1 MCGVLTRSS
10 LITVNRRVIDT
21 MKVLE
26 LAVEEMPGNIT
37 FYDPVTCNWF
47 IVFTSIKGTLIITII
62 FLNNNT

>member
-1 MCGVLTRSS
+1 
-10 LITVNRRVIDT
+10 

-37 FYDPVTCNWF
+37 YYDPVTCNWF